1 MSVPRT
7 SWSQA
12 LPIGV
17 TEKVLVSENQTVK
30 LTKTEIHFLFL
41 PFMPIITD
49 PR

>member
-17 TEKVLVSENQTVK
+17 TEKILVSENQTVNK
-30 LTKTEIHFLFL
+30 DRDSFSLSSFYANHH
-41 PFMPIITD
+41 
-49 PR
+49 